1 MPATQTTNTSY
12 LITPSASPV
21 EIGVTYLGETVS
33 IKLGPGD
40 HSRAF
45 EYAKEQHLQKKLEK
59 MQAEIDTLKKL
70 VEQLNSRNMR
80 F

>member
-1 MPATQTTNTSY
+1 MSATQTTNTSY
-12 LITPSASPV
+12 LITLPASPV

-33 IKLGPGD
+33 IELGSGD

-59 MQAEIDTLKKL
+59 MQAEIDTLKNV
-70 VEQLNSRNMR
+70 VEQLMSRNTK